1 MAVKA
6 RIANLTSPGRSMC
19 QLSGQRRSDE
29 IRRLEYVVNAAGI
42 AMKHQGRA
50 AFAASGGLTR
60 ILDVNLT
67 GTFFVLRAA
76 ARSMLKQD
84 PVLSSIDGR
93 PLQCGSIVTFG
104 SIQTAVGIPLPTTYT
119 A

>member
-1 MAVKA
+1 
-6 RIANLTSPGRSMC
+6 
-19 QLSGQRRSDE
+19 
-29 IRRLEYVVNAAGI
+29 
-42 AMKHQGRA
+42 MKHQGRA